1 MSSAQRNTLIPA
13 VIYARFSSHS
23 QNEQSIEGQLKTC
36 YEFAKRQG
44 YNVITEYIDR
54 ALSGTTDNRPEFKR
68 MIEDS
73 SRRQFEVVLVYQL
86 DRFSRNRYDSA
97 INKAQL
103 KKNGVR
109 VLSARENITDDASGV
124 LMEAVLEGMAEYYSA
139 ELSQKIRRGM
149 DINAE
154 KCLSTGSN
162 PGLGFTVDSDRRFH
176 IDEQS
181 ATVVVKIFEMYASG
195 KTVAEICEHLNRQQ
209 IKTSTGHAFNKNS
222 LRSMLQNKRYIG
234 TYMYKGKETPNG
246 MPRILSDELFYEVQ
260 GIMNKNKKAPARAR
274 AREGYL
280 LTTKLF
286 CGHCREMMTGI
297 SGTSKTGA
305 IHNYYTCNGRKRK
318 QCKKKNVTKDYIED
332 LVVNLARKQLTDEN
346 IRKIASAVAAQC
358 EKEKDSPNMQR
369 LTALIRENEKATN
382 NLLNAIEQGQAVDV
396 IANRLEQ
403 KKLERAELEKEAAKE
418 AINFLDLT
426 EPEIR
431 FFLIGLRDGDIND
444 ENNRRMLITVLVN
457 AVYLYDDKYTV
468 IFNASD
474 NPVEVTQSLLGD
486 IEASAEEFVY
496 EKDCSTKCIA
506 GRTPGAGFDERRNA
520 PTNQSLDEL
529 ISSRSIS
536 K

>member
-1 MSSAQRNTLIPA
+1 MMANRNNSKLTPA

-23 QNEQSIEGQLKTC
+23 QNEQSIEGQLATC
-36 YEFAKRQG
+36 YDFAKRQG
-44 YNVITEYIDR
+44 YNVIAEYIDR
-54 ALSGTTDNRPEFKR
+54 AISGTTDNRPEFQR

-73 SRRQFEVVLVYQL
+73 SKRQFEVVLVYQL

-103 KKNGVR
+103 KKYGVR
-109 VLSARENITDDASGV
+109 VVSARENITDDASGV

-154 KCLSTGSN
+154 KCLSIGSN
-162 PGLGFTVDSDRRFH
+162 PGLGFTVDSDRHFH
-176 IDEQS
+176 VDEQ
-181 ATVVVKIFEMYASG
+181 AAAIVVKIFEMYAAG
-195 KTVAEICEHLNRQQ
+195 QTVADICEHLNRQQ
-209 IKTSTGHAFNKNS
+209 IKTSIGGAFNKNS
-222 LRSMLQNKRYIG
+222 LNAMLQNRRYVG
-234 TYMYKGKETPNG
+234 TYVYKGRETPDG
-246 MPRILSDELFYEVQ
+246 MPRILSDELFYKVQ
-260 GIMNKNKKAPARAR
+260 DIMSKNKKAPARAR
-274 AREGYL
+274 AREEYL

-332 LVVNLARKQLTDEN
+332 LVVNLARNQLTNEN
-346 IRKIASAVAAQC
+346 IKKIAVAVAAQC

-369 LTALIRENEKATN
+369 LTALIRENEKTTS
-382 NLLNAIEQGQAVDV
+382 NLLNAIEQGQAVDI

-403 KKLERAELEKEAAKE
+403 KKLERTELEKEVARE
-418 AINFLDLT
+418 TISFVDLS

-431 FFLIGLRDGDIND
+431 FFLIGLRNGDIND
-444 ENNRRMLITVLVN
+444 EQNRRMLITVLVN
-457 AVYLYDDKYTV
+457 AVYLYDDKFTV

-474 NPVEVTQSLLGD
+474 SPVEITQSLLDD
-486 IEASAEEFVY
+486 IEAAADEFVY
-496 EKDCSTKCIA
+496 EKNCSTTQMSSLRQKIIVS
-506 GRTPGAGFDERRNA
+506 GLTFDLYTVN
-520 PTNQSLDEL
+520 
-529 ISSRSIS
+529 
-536 K
+536 